1 MHDSD
6 DDDIEIITP
15 VRQKRPRIDEDDEDV
30 TALTASQQTDE
41 EIIVSSGSKKK
52 KTVVLDDSDI
62 EEVQDAKQENNKDE
76 DEDDAMPLA
85 SFVGTPSK
93 ETSASSPSRRHSF
106 PETSSRRSSRRLSD
120 RSHQKEV
127 KHHELK
133 QKLQRK
139 SLDTCLPERTSDG
152 EDDYVAESDE
162 DNFVVY
168 DDEVE
173 YMDEDEEPA
182 VANGNIDDSDDE
194 EEEDIHAFR
203 GSREPIDWFR
213 IYMAYLENC
222 LADEEF
228 ELSRKDKVFN
238 QSIEHIERALLQR
251 RDSLRGNVFW
261 PDDLV
266 ESINTLPVM
275 FQGDADGENLCYACN
290 RSRHPA
296 SVTMHFIGVMC
307 DANELYRKGWRQHL
321 FACLE
326 TGDESSVQFEVG
338 SRCFQRVLL
347 YWCLHQAKRMW
358 CSILWRK
365 MNEYDGKIPEEER
378 AKLHKSEF
386 GRYKKLLN
394 MVDNLETKEGYT
406 HVRNIWSGVSPMSLE
421 TTTTTYRRR
430 GDVTS
435 LIDDEEEEK
444 EETKDSDNEEEK
456 EEKDEEKP
464 PSKPKASPTPP
475 STPSP
480 APKVTSAPSTPA
492 QAGEDMCLV
501 CNQRRRSGGILH
513 GYYVHIYSC
522 FECAKK
528 LKEQKEPCAVCSRPI
543 ERVIHLLRINDEEER
558 RIRLMHASS

>member
-62 EEVQDAKQENNKDE
+62 EEVQDTKQENNKDE
-76 DEDDAMPLA
+76 DEDDALPLA

-93 ETSASSPSRRHSF
+93 ETS
-106 PETSSRRSSRRLSD
+106 
-120 RSHQKEV
+120 HQKEA

-133 QKLQRK
+133 KKLQRK
-139 SLDTCLPERTSDG
+139 SLDTCLPDRTSDG

-173 YMDEDEEPA
+173 YMDGDEEPT

-194 EEEDIHAFR
+194 EDEEIHAFR

-222 LADEEF
+222 LVDEEF
-228 ELSRKDKVFN
+228 ELSRKEKVFN

-275 FQGDADGENLCYACN
+275 IKGDADGENLCYACN

-296 SVTMHFIGVMC
+296 SVT
-307 DANELYRKGWRQHL
+307 
-321 FACLE
+321 

-444 EETKDSDNEEEK
+444 EETKDSDHDEEI

-464 PSKPKASPTPP
+464 PSKPKASPARP

-480 APKVTSAPSTPA
+480 APKVTSAPSIPA

-528 LKEQKEPCAVCSRPI
+528 LKELKKPCAVCSRPI

-558 RIRLMHASS
+558 RIRQLHASN